1 MTKTIERYEYLVD
14 GKVINTTYEKE
25 VAQFVLRENAQ
36 YDWFNI
42 RVVEEEVSVDN
53 HYYRHIPAIIPRGK
67 REERYNK
74 MKWTPYL
81 ATGIAEGF
89 IEVESEKQII
99 EAYQYLVDSGL
110 AWSLQGQFG
119 RNANS
124 LIEQGL
130 VMLKCPT
137 CEETRYIKNKGCID
151 TICPEFEIIMAI

>member
-25 VAQFVLRENAQ
+25 VAQFVLRENAH

-81 ATGIAEGF
+81 ATGIAEGV
-89 IEVESEKQII
+89 IEAESEEQVI
-99 EAYQYLVDSGL
+99 EAWQYLIDTGH
-110 AWSLQGQFG
+110 AWSLQGWFG
-119 RNANS
+119 RTAMG
-124 LIEQGL
+124 LIESG
-130 VMLKCPT
+130 
-137 CEETRYIKNKGCID
+137 
-151 TICPEFEIIMAI
+151 ICQEAK